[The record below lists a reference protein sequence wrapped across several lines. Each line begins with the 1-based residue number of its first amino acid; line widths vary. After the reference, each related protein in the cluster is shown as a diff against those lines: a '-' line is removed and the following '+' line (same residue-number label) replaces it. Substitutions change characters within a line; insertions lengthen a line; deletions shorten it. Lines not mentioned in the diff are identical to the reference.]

1 MAKRYSGNVEVRMDY
16 GGEGFYFATIRAP
29 GWDARA
35 ILSTRE
41 VGFSKA
47 SRLSPGFLRSPE
59 AYDQAALAF
68 ITYAEEEW
76 GDLPVETDGKDHLIV
91 RRGYQS
97 PCPT

>member
-1 MAKRYSGNVEVRMDY
+1 MEY
-16 GGEGFYFATIRAP
+16 GGEGFYFATLRAP

-41 VGFSKA
+41 IGFRKA
-47 SRLSPGFLRSPE
+47 SPRSAYLRSPE

-68 ITYAEEEW
+68 ITYAEKEW
-76 GDLPVETDGKDHLIV
+76 GDLPVETDGKDHLVV